1 MDLSSFFRENAVKTE
16 EVKYVVSTRFVDKNK
31 KPVEWILK
39 PVSSQTDEDL
49 RRQSTIRTKN
59 ATGQYQTDLDVNK
72 YIGLLAVACTV
83 YPNLNDANLQNSY
96 NVMGADSLLKK
107 MLLPGE
113 YANYLLK
120 VLPSQFI
127 NMSKPER
134 AFIIASIDLKIEYEK
149 KELRKVKRKR
159 H

>member
-1 MDLSSFFRENAVKTE
+1 MDLSSFFRENAIKTE

-49 RRQSTIRTKN
+49 RKQSTITKKN
-59 ATGQYQTDLDVNK
+59 ISGQSQLELDVNK

-83 YPNLNDANLQNSY
+83 SPNLTDADLHTSY
-96 NVMGADSLLKK
+96 AVMGADSLLKK

-120 VLPSQFI
+120 VQEICGFDQKI
-127 NMSKPER
+127 DNMIKQ
-134 AFIIASIDLKIEYEK
+134 AKN
-149 KELRKVKRKR
+149 
-159 H
+159 

>member
-1 MDLSSFFRENAVKTE
+1 MDLSSFFRENSVKTE
-16 EVKYVVSTRFVDKNK
+16 EIKYIVSTRFVDKNK

-39 PVSSQTDEDL
+39 PVSSQLDEDL

-96 NVMGADSLLKK
+96 NVMGADSLLKT

-120 VLPSQFI
+120 VQEICGFDK
-127 NMSKPER
+127 N
-134 AFIIASIDLKIEYEK
+134 IDDM
-149 KELRKVKRKR
+149 VKQAKNL
-159 H
+159 

>member
-49 RRQSTIRTKN
+49 RKQSTITKKN
-59 ATGQYQTDLDVNK
+59 ISGQYQTDLDVNK

-83 YPNLNDANLQNSY
+83 YPNLNDADLQNSY
-96 NVMGADSLLKK
+96 AVMGADSLLKK

-120 VLPSQFI
+120 VQEICGFDQKI
-127 NMSKPER
+127 DNMIKQ
-134 AFIIASIDLKIEYEK
+134 AKN
-149 KELRKVKRKR
+149 
-159 H
+159 

>member
-1 MDLSSFFRENAVKTE
+1 MDLSSFFRENAIKTE

-49 RRQSTIRTKN
+49 RKQATITKKNTSGQS
-59 ATGQYQTDLDVNK
+59 QLELDVNK
-72 YIGLLAVACTV
+72 YIGLLAVACTI

-96 NVMGADSLLKK
+96 AVMGADSLLKK

-120 VLPSQFI
+120 VQEICGFDQKI
-127 NMSKPER
+127 DNMIKQ
-134 AFIIASIDLKIEYEK
+134 AKN
-149 KELRKVKRKR
+149 
-159 H
+159 

>member
-39 PVSSQTDEDL
+39 PVSSQIDEDL
-49 RRQSTIRTKN
+49 RKQSTITKKN
-59 ATGQYQTDLDVNK
+59 MSGQSQLELDVNK

-83 YPNLNDANLQNSY
+83 YPNLNDENLQNSY
-96 NVMGADSLLKK
+96 AVMGADSLLKK

-120 VLPSQFI
+120 VQEICGFDQ
-127 NMSKPER
+127 KT
-134 AFIIASIDLKIEYEK
+134 D
-149 KELRKVKRKR
+149 KRR
-159 H
+159 

>member
-1 MDLSSFFRENAVKTE
+1 MDLSSFFRENAIKTE

-39 PVSSQTDEDL
+39 PVSSQIDEDL
-49 RRQSTIRTKN
+49 RRQSTITKKN
-59 ATGQYQTDLDVNK
+59 ISGQSQVELDVNK

-83 YPNLNDANLQNSY
+83 YPNLNDAELQNSY
-96 NVMGADSLLKK
+96 SVMGADSLLKK

-120 VLPSQFI
+120 VQEICGFDQKI
-127 NMSKPER
+127 DNMIKQ
-134 AFIIASIDLKIEYEK
+134 AKN
-149 KELRKVKRKR
+149 
-159 H
+159 

>member
-1 MDLSSFFRENAVKTE
+1 MDLSSFFRENVKTE

-49 RRQSTIRTKN
+49 RKQATITKKNTSGQS
-59 ATGQYQTDLDVNK
+59 QLELDVNK

-83 YPNLNDANLQNSY
+83 YPNLNDADLQNSY
-96 NVMGADSLLKK
+96 AVMGADSLLKK

-120 VLPSQFI
+120 VQEICGFDQKI
-127 NMSKPER
+127 DNMIKQ
-134 AFIIASIDLKIEYEK
+134 AKN
-149 KELRKVKRKR
+149 
-159 H
+159 

>member
-31 KPVEWILK
+31 KPVEWILR

-49 RRQSTIRTKN
+49 RKQSTITKKN
-59 ATGQYQTDLDVNK
+59 MSGQSQLELDVNK

-83 YPNLNDANLQNSY
+83 YPNLNDENLQNSY
-96 NVMGADSLLKK
+96 AVMGADSLLKK

-120 VLPSQFI
+120 VQEICGFDQKI
-127 NMSKPER
+127 DNMIKQ
-134 AFIIASIDLKIEYEK
+134 AKN
-149 KELRKVKRKR
+149 
-159 H
+159 

>member
-39 PVSSQTDEDL
+39 PVSSQIDEDL
-49 RRQSTIRTKN
+49 RKQSTITKKN
-59 ATGQYQTDLDVNK
+59 MSGQSQLELDVNK

-83 YPNLNDANLQNSY
+83 YPNLNDENLQNSY
-96 NVMGADSLLKK
+96 AVMGADSLLKK

-120 VLPSQFI
+120 VQEICGFDQ
-127 NMSKPER
+127 K
-134 AFIIASIDLKIEYEK
+134 IDDMIKQAK
-149 KELRKVKRKR
+149 N
-159 H
+159 

>member
-39 PVSSQTDEDL
+39 PVSSQIDEDL
-49 RRQSTIRTKN
+49 RKQSTITKKN
-59 ATGQYQTDLDVNK
+59 ISGQSQVELDVNK

-83 YPNLNDANLQNSY
+83 YPNLNDAELQNSY
-96 NVMGADSLLKK
+96 SVMGADSLLKK

-120 VLPSQFI
+120 VQEICGFDQKI
-127 NMSKPER
+127 DNMIKQ
-134 AFIIASIDLKIEYEK
+134 AKN
-149 KELRKVKRKR
+149 
-159 H
+159 

>member
-1 MDLSSFFRENAVKTE
+1 MDLSSFFRENSVKTE
-16 EVKYVVSTRFVDKNK
+16 EIKYIVSTRFVDKNK

-39 PVSSQTDEDL
+39 PVSSQLDEDL
-49 RRQSTIRTKN
+49 RRKSTIRTKN

-96 NVMGADSLLKK
+96 NVMGADSLLKT

-120 VLPSQFI
+120 VQEICGFDK
-127 NMSKPER
+127 N
-134 AFIIASIDLKIEYEK
+134 IDDM
-149 KELRKVKRKR
+149 VKQAKN
-159 H
+159 

>member
-1 MDLSSFFRENAVKTE
+1 MDLSSFFRENVVKTE

-39 PVSSQTDEDL
+39 PVSSQLDEDL

-113 YANYLLK
+113 YTNYLLK
-120 VLPSQFI
+120 VQEICGFDQKI
-127 NMSKPER
+127 DNMIKQ
-134 AFIIASIDLKIEYEK
+134 AKN
-149 KELRKVKRKR
+149 
-159 H
+159 

>member
-49 RRQSTIRTKN
+49 RKQSTITKKN
-59 ATGQYQTDLDVNK
+59 ISGQYQTDLDVNK

-83 YPNLNDANLQNSY
+83 YPNLNDENLQNSY
-96 NVMGADSLLKK
+96 AVMGADSLLKK

-120 VLPSQFI
+120 VQEICGFDQKI
-127 NMSKPER
+127 DNMIKQ
-134 AFIIASIDLKIEYEK
+134 AKN
-149 KELRKVKRKR
+149 
-159 H
+159 

>member
-1 MDLSSFFRENAVKTE
+1 MDLLKTE

-49 RRQSTIRTKN
+49 RKQSTITKKN
-59 ATGQYQTDLDVNK
+59 ISGQYQTDLDVNK

-83 YPNLNDANLQNSY
+83 YPNLNDADLQNSY
-96 NVMGADSLLKK
+96 AVMGADSLLKK

-120 VLPSQFI
+120 VQEICGFDQKI
-127 NMSKPER
+127 DNMIKQ
-134 AFIIASIDLKIEYEK
+134 AKN
-149 KELRKVKRKR
+149 
-159 H
+159 

>member
-39 PVSSQTDEDL
+39 PVSSQIDEDL
-49 RRQSTIRTKN
+49 RKQSTITKKN
-59 ATGQYQTDLDVNK
+59 MSGQSQLELDVNK

-96 NVMGADSLLKK
+96 NVMGSDSLLKK

-120 VLPSQFI
+120 VQEICGFDQKI
-127 NMSKPER
+127 DNMIKQ
-134 AFIIASIDLKIEYEK
+134 AKN
-149 KELRKVKRKR
+149 
-159 H
+159 

>member
-1 MDLSSFFRENAVKTE
+1 MDLSSFFRENAIKTE

-39 PVSSQTDEDL
+39 PVSSQIDEDL
-49 RRQSTIRTKN
+49 RRQSTITKKN
-59 ATGQYQTDLDVNK
+59 ISGQSQLELDVNK

-83 YPNLNDANLQNSY
+83 YPNLNDENLQNSY
-96 NVMGADSLLKK
+96 AVMGADSLLKK

-120 VLPSQFI
+120 VQEICGFDQ
-127 NMSKPER
+127 K
-134 AFIIASIDLKIEYEK
+134 IDDMIKQAK
-149 KELRKVKRKR
+149 N
-159 H
+159 

>member
-1 MDLSSFFRENAVKTE
+1 MDLSSFFRENSVKTE
-16 EVKYVVSTRFVDKNK
+16 EIKYIVSTRFVDKNK

-39 PVSSQTDEDL
+39 PVSSQLDEDL

-96 NVMGADSLLKK
+96 NVMGADSLLKT

-120 VLPSQFI
+120 VQEICGFDK
-127 NMSKPER
+127 N
-134 AFIIASIDLKIEYEK
+134 IDDM
-149 KELRKVKRKR
+149 VKQAKN
-159 H
+159 

>member
-1 MDLSSFFRENAVKTE
+1 MDLSSFFRENAIKTE

-39 PVSSQTDEDL
+39 PVSSQIDEDL
-49 RRQSTIRTKN
+49 RRQSTITKKN
-59 ATGQYQTDLDVNK
+59 ISGQSQVELDVNK

-83 YPNLNDANLQNSY
+83 YPNLNDENLQNSY
-96 NVMGADSLLKK
+96 AVMGADSLLKK

-120 VLPSQFI
+120 VQEICGFDQKI
-127 NMSKPER
+127 DNMIKQ
-134 AFIIASIDLKIEYEK
+134 AKN
-149 KELRKVKRKR
+149 
-159 H
+159 

>member
-1 MDLSSFFRENAVKTE
+1 M
-16 EVKYVVSTRFVDKNK
+16 EVNEKMIKFVDKNK

-39 PVSSQTDEDL
+39 PVSSQLDEDL

-96 NVMGADSLLKK
+96 NVMGADSLLKT

-120 VLPSQFI
+120 VQEICGFDK
-127 NMSKPER
+127 N
-134 AFIIASIDLKIEYEK
+134 IDDM
-149 KELRKVKRKR
+149 VKQAKN
-159 H
+159 

>member
-49 RRQSTIRTKN
+49 RRQSTITKKN
-59 ATGQYQTDLDVNK
+59 ISGQSQVELDVNK

-83 YPNLNDANLQNSY
+83 YPNLNDENLQNSY
-96 NVMGADSLLKK
+96 TVMGADSLLKK

-120 VLPSQFI
+120 VQEICGFDQ
-127 NMSKPER
+127 K
-134 AFIIASIDLKIEYEK
+134 IDDMIKQAK
-149 KELRKVKRKR
+149 N
-159 H
+159 

>member
-16 EVKYVVSTRFVDKNK
+16 EIKYIVSTRFVDKNK

-39 PVSSQTDEDL
+39 PVSSQLDEDL

-96 NVMGADSLLKK
+96 NVMGADSLLKT

-120 VLPSQFI
+120 VQEICGFDQKI
-127 NMSKPER
+127 DNMIKQ
-134 AFIIASIDLKIEYEK
+134 AKN
-149 KELRKVKRKR
+149 
-159 H
+159 

>member
-39 PVSSQTDEDL
+39 PVSSQLDEDL

-96 NVMGADSLLKK
+96 NVMGADSLLKT

-120 VLPSQFI
+120 VQEICGFDK
-127 NMSKPER
+127 N
-134 AFIIASIDLKIEYEK
+134 IDDM
-149 KELRKVKRKR
+149 VKQAKN
-159 H
+159 

>member
-39 PVSSQTDEDL
+39 PVSSQLDEDL

-83 YPNLNDANLQNSY
+83 YPNLNDADLQNSY
-96 NVMGADSLLKK
+96 AVMGADSLLKK

-120 VLPSQFI
+120 VQEICGFDQKI
-127 NMSKPER
+127 DNMIKQ
-134 AFIIASIDLKIEYEK
+134 AKN
-149 KELRKVKRKR
+149 
-159 H
+159 

>member
-39 PVSSQTDEDL
+39 PVSSQLDEDL

-96 NVMGADSLLKK
+96 NVMGADSLLKT

-120 VLPSQFI
+120 VQEICGFDQKI
-127 NMSKPER
+127 DNMIKQ
-134 AFIIASIDLKIEYEK
+134 AKN
-149 KELRKVKRKR
+149 
-159 H
+159 

>member
-1 MDLSSFFRENAVKTE
+1 MDLSSFFRVNAVKTE

-39 PVSSQTDEDL
+39 PVSSQLDEDL

-96 NVMGADSLLKK
+96 NVMGADSLLKT

-120 VLPSQFI
+120 VQEICGFDQKI
-127 NMSKPER
+127 DNMIKQ
-134 AFIIASIDLKIEYEK
+134 AKN
-149 KELRKVKRKR
+149 
-159 H
+159 

>member
-39 PVSSQTDEDL
+39 PVSSQIDEDL
-49 RRQSTIRTKN
+49 RKQSTITKKN
-59 ATGQYQTDLDVNK
+59 MSGQSQLELDVNK

-83 YPNLNDANLQNSY
+83 YPNLNDENLQNSY
-96 NVMGADSLLKK
+96 AVMGADSLLKK

-120 VLPSQFI
+120 VQEICGFDQKI
-127 NMSKPER
+127 DNMIKQ
-134 AFIIASIDLKIEYEK
+134 AKN
-149 KELRKVKRKR
+149 
-159 H
+159 